1 MSSDPHERHWVSAAT
16 ALAGLFA
23 IGYFY
28 EPLRQFVKND
38 ILFMA
43 AIVVVLLCL
52 RWFGNYLAK
61 KLRR

>member
-1 MSSDPHERHWVSAAT
+1 MNPGPHERHWVSAAT

-28 EPLRQFVKND
+28 EPLRQLVKSD

-43 AIVVVLLCL
+43 VILVVLLCL
-52 RWFGNYLAK
+52 NWLGNYLANK
-61 KLRR
+61 VRR